1 MNLSNILTY
10 FTTSWGYVTVQGDS
24 LITPV
29 GCNRGIRRNCRR
41 PFGLLTDSLSCAK
54 KKKKTKTHTTIF
66 LTSCVNVHK
75 TFKNYKL
82 SFTCFSKALLQRAEN
97 YLSAKINQHDY
108 LWLQEKF
115 SPCRCWNSRREPH
128 ICADPA
134 TGLHITPMNCTAE
147 PTWKSWWQ
155 HRKIPLRDLQFSTKL
170 N

>member
-29 GCNRGIRRNCRR
+29 GCNRGIRRNCGR

-66 LTSCVNVHK
+66 LTSYVNVHK

-82 SFTCFSKALLQRAEN
+82 SLLAFQKLFCKELKTTSLLKLTNVIIYGCKRRLAHVGAGTPEENLTSALTLLQ
-97 YLSAKINQHDY
+97 DCT
-108 LWLQEKF
+108 
-115 SPCRCWNSRREPH
+115 SP
-128 ICADPA
+128 
-134 TGLHITPMNCTAE
+134 
-147 PTWKSWWQ
+147 Q
-155 HRKIPLRDLQFSTKL
+155 
-170 N
+170 